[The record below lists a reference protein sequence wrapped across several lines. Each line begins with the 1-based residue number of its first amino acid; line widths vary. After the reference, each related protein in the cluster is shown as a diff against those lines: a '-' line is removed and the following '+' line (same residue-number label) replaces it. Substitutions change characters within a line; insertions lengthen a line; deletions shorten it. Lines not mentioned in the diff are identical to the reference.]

1 MQKIRKDKGSSLIA
15 LPYLSVYLGHYNMNK
30 TQQYLHLVAD
40 AFPEIIEKQQDYLGD
55 TIPTWEA
62 QK

>member
-1 MQKIRKDKGSSLIA
+1 
-15 LPYLSVYLGHYNMNK
+15 MNK

-40 AFPEIIEKQQDYLGD
+40 EFPEIVEKQQDYLGD